1 MGGADI
7 SSDFSISSNPNGQWT
22 YGYKTS
28 LTSQLQL
35 LTDRTAHK
43 LILGAYLDAVQS
55 PSLSSVGFYF
65 NPSDSTV
72 FLDGS
77 TEYLPRMLGWHPGPN
92 GEFAIARY
100 TINQSGFFQIDASFA
115 GASKYRATT
124 TTDVHVLKNGAELA
138 SYYVEGYGAASEQTF
153 HSELYL
159 NSGDIIDFA
168 LGYGRNHDWAYDTTS
183 IAVTIETSRPSIAL
197 SAANEDT
204 PFTVTRSSL
213 LQGFSDVDGDTL
225 SLSNLSSNHGT
236 VVDNG
241 NGTYTVT
248 PTSNYSGAMSLLYSV
263 VDGQGGS
270 VAGAAS
276 VTVNAT
282 VAGVTIAGTDR
293 TTGEDGDAAVFAVYL
308 NKAPRETVTLQC
320 TVSDPTEARV
330 TETTLVFTANN
341 WNQPQSLTVTGLDDY
356 DNDGA
361 VPYNLQFAVVTN
373 DIYYKRVAVS
383 SVALTNNDDTWDA
396 PILRYGNNDIDYLLG
411 GNAADRL
418 YGGGNMDELHGAR
431 GDDRLYGQ
439 EDDDRLYGEDGN
451 DQLYGG
457 YDDDTLDG
465 GVGNDTM
472 EGEAGVDTLIGGDGN
487 DSLNGGTGADWMSG
501 GAGNDTYYV
510 DDVND
515 VISDGGAASDVDT
528 VVVMATI
535 TYRLAANV
543 EDATLSDSAG
553 AAGLTGNS
561 LENDLIGNVGN
572 NKLDGGSGNDTLDGN
587 TGNDSLVGGDGNDFI
602 TGGLG
607 TDTLNGGGG
616 IDTADYADA
625 SDRVVVN
632 LATGTGTGDGNDR
645 LISIENVSGSNY
657 SDLMTGSSGANT
669 LAGGLGADKLTGGT
683 GNDRFVFDTAP
694 GSTNI
699 DTVTDF
705 LKGTDKIVLDDDIFT
720 KLGVGTTAGKAISSA
735 CYKVGTA
742 AGDGNDYLIYNPATD
757 KLYYDSD
764 GNGAKAAVQIGT
776 ITLSGTTAPAY
787 SDFFLVV

>member
-1 MGGADI
+1 VVDNGNGTYTVTPTSNYSGAMSLLYSVVDGQGG
-7 SSDFSISSNPNGQWT
+7 T
-22 YGYKTS
+22 
-28 LTSQLQL
+28 
-35 LTDRTAHK
+35 TA
-43 LILGAYLDAVQS
+43 ASA
-55 PSLSSVGFYF
+55 SLSVTAV
-65 NPSDSTV
+65 NDAPA
-72 FLDGS
+72 GS
-77 TEYLPRMLGWHPGPN
+77 
-92 GEFAIARY
+92 F
-100 TINQSGFFQIDASFA
+100 SGSIPA
-115 GASKYRATT
+115 GT
-124 TTDVHVLKNGAELA
+124 
-138 SYYVEGYGAASEQTF
+138 
-153 HSELYL
+153 
-159 NSGDIIDFA
+159 
-168 LGYGRNHDWAYDTTS
+168 
-183 IAVTIETSRPSIAL
+183 
-197 SAANEDT
+197 EDT
-204 PFTVTRSSL
+204 AFTVTRSSL

-607 TDTLNGGGG
+607 TDTLNGGRG

-632 LATGTGTGDGNDR
+632 LATGRGTGDGNDR

-657 SDLMTGSSGANT
+657 SDLMTGSSGANTLAGGLGADT

-720 KLGVGTTAGKAISSA
+720 KLGIGTTTGKVIAA
-735 CYKVGTA
+735 ANYKVGTA
-742 AGDGNDYLIYNPATD
+742 AGDANDYLIYNPATD
-757 KLYYDSD
+757 KLYYDND
-764 GNGAKAAVQIGT
+764 GNGAGAAVQIAT